1 LSICGRINA
10 QGTDMRQHVTLV
22 NPPYPMGA
30 HQHPPFTPLGLG
42 YLAAVLEKN
51 QYEVDVIDC
60 QALGISYDAFKSEI
74 KKRQP
79 DVVGMTSTT
88 LTYKSALRIAKI
100 VKEVCPSCLTVLGG
114 CHVTFWD
121 NEALQECPDLDV
133 VVRKEGEY
141 TIIELVER
149 LEVSEDFHDIL
160 GVTYRKGDE
169 IIRNPD
175 RPYIEDLDSLPFPAH
190 HLWPLD
196 RLRKYGNVMFPIM
209 TSRGCVFWCEFCSA
223 VRMFGRGYRMRS
235 PKNVVDEIEFLHK
248 TYGSD
253 TFTFYDDAFTVD
265 QSRVEE
271 ICREIHDRH
280 LRITWDCGTRVDM
293 VSKDLLQKM
302 RDAGCVAV
310 WFGVEAG
317 SQKVIDSMGKGFTA
331 NRTKKAFKLAKEVGL
346 MTIASV
352 VFGFPGETRETAME
366 TIKFIL
372 EINPDDVGYYIATP
386 YPGTPMA
393 DYVKKMGWLRVTDFD
408 KYDTATPIFELPTL
422 TMQELREI
430 REKAF
435 HKFYLRPTYVIRMFA
450 KGGTY
455 GFSATKTALAHLRR
469 AIKSKLK
476 GL

>member
-1 LSICGRINA
+1 
-10 QGTDMRQHVTLV
+10 MRPHVTLV
-22 NPPYPMGA
+22 NPPYPSGA

-51 QYEVDVIDC
+51 NYEVDVIDC

-121 NEALQECPDLDV
+121 DKALQECPELDV
-133 VVRKEGEY
+133 VVRKEGEH

-149 LEVSEDFHDIL
+149 LEVSKDFNDIL
-160 GVTYRKGDE
+160 GVTYRKGEE

-196 RLRKYGNVMFPIM
+196 RLRKYGSVMFPIM

-271 ICREIHDRH
+271 ICKEIHDRN

-293 VSKDLLQKM
+293 VTKDLLQKM
-302 RDAGCVAV
+302 RDSGCVAV

-317 SQKVIDSMGKGFTA
+317 SQQVIDSMGKGFTA
-331 NRTKKAFKLAKEVGL
+331 NRTKKAFKMAKEVGL

-393 DYVKKMGWLRVTDFD
+393 DNVKKMGWLRVTDFD

-422 TMQELREI
+422 SMQELREI

-435 HKFYLRPTYVIRMFA
+435 RKFYLRPTYIIRMFA